1 VELGRHALAD
11 LYNCNNEILDDVEK
25 IKEVIE
31 ISCKEANLNVVESIY
46 HKFEPIGVSGV
57 TILSESHIT
66 IHTWPEYNFASI
78 DAFTCGTN
86 MDPTLVCNILA
97 DKLKSTETN
106 IKEYKR
112 GSRHE

>member
-1 VELGRHALAD
+1 MELGRHALAD

-86 MDPTLVCNILA
+86 MVPTLVCNILA
-97 DKLKSTETN
+97 DKLKSMETN